1 MRAFWSTA
9 CRQTETEACYK
20 DVTEND
26 MCAPFPNA
34 PKGKTVPKDKK
45 KTDKNAKK
53 KKHKKGGSSPSIAK
67 ASKKAGKSLRA
78 LAENPI
84 LADVVAAALVGMA
97 SALKDSDKAKQ
108 LASDSG
114 DQLNA
119 MSKKAG
125 RQGNEMWDLALEIG
139 RNVLQTL
146 ASDVQPGRKS
156 GK

>member
-1 MRAFWSTA
+1 
-9 CRQTETEACYK
+9 
-20 DVTEND
+20 

-146 ASDVQPGRKS
+146 ASEVQPGRKS